1 MNRLQLLAPIIAKAK
16 LASRSAC
23 VAIALLAACSTLA
36 SAQKKGDR
44 VRVLAGSALR
54 SAPGGPV
61 IGVLSRTFEAPIEMV
76 QATSVRMR
84 LAGFVNEADVRLD
97 GNRQRGVVG
106 GKTDDGGTLRTGPN
120 EKEPALAS
128 LNRGAVVFSGSK
140 SASFLAVNRTVW
152 VDKSRLAKFTG
163 PSTNASSP
171 TVPASSD
178 PKPGPVTKMPKSAS
192 AAAATSSS
200 PAPPPQSPASPS
212 PQVKA
217 APALPLMQTNT
228 NSALRSGPDGKVV
241 TTLPPAS
248 VLTPLASENGWTR
261 VRLEGWVSTKD
272 LTVASEKALG
282 ELSAADLRA
291 DPAGTKGRTVR
302 WTVEALSY
310 QLGDGL
316 RRELNGEPYLLAR
329 GPGNERSILYLAV
342 PDSLV
347 NAARAL
353 APLSAITVTARVRSG
368 KSEPG
373 GVPILDLLELTRR

>member
-1 MNRLQLLAPIIAKAK
+1 MNRLQLFAQIATTTQTLVRALGLA
-16 LASRSAC
+16 LG
-23 VAIALLAACSTLA
+23 LLVVFSGVA

-54 SAPGGPV
+54 SAPGGQV
-61 IGVLSRTFEAPIEMV
+61 VGVLSRTFEAPVEMV
-76 QATSVRMR
+76 QGTSVRMR
-84 LAGFVNEADVRLD
+84 LAGFVNEADVRLE
-97 GNRQRGVVG
+97 GNRMRGVVG
-106 GKTDDGGTLRTGPN
+106 AAGGKADVGGTLRTGPN

-128 LNRGAVVFSGSK
+128 LNRGAVVFSGQK
-140 SASFLAVNRTVW
+140 SATFFAVNRTVW
-152 VDKSRLAKFTG
+152 VDRSRLAKFTG
-163 PSTNASSP
+163 PATTTAKSQEAAPVSEK
-171 TVPASSD
+171 PASA
-178 PKPGPVTKMPKSAS
+178 VQVPKSAS
-192 AAAATSSS
+192 LAQSASQMQPPAAA
-200 PAPPPQSPASPS
+200 PPVHP
-212 PQVKA
+212 KA
-217 APALPLMQTNT
+217 APSLPLMQTNAT
-228 NSALRSGPDGKVV
+228 SALRSGPDGKVV

-248 VLTPLASENGWTR
+248 LLTPLATENGWTR

-272 LTVASEKALG
+272 LTAASEKALG

-291 DPAGTKGRTVR
+291 DPVGTKGRTVR

-310 QLGDGL
+310 QLADGL

-347 NAARAL
+347 NAARGL
-353 APLSAITVTARVRSG
+353 APLSTITVTARVRSG